1 MANEIQPAF
10 AGSGELCLPP
20 RLRKPNL
27 NGVELSEFLMLKH
40 GLKIAPATLAKWRSV
55 GGGPRFYKASC
66 TPLYPTIEA
75 DEWALARLGLLK
87 SSTSDM
93 GATQ

>member
-1 MANEIQPAF
+1 MTNEIQPAF
-10 AGSGELCLPP
+10 AGTGELCLPP

-66 TPLYPTIEA
+66 TPLYPVAQA
-75 DEWALARLGLLK
+75 DEWARARLGALK
-87 SSTSDM
+87 TSTSDN